1 MAQRGNAGS
10 QRQSSL
16 VNPTDLILFGLIIAL
31 VAFGLN
37 ILLASSSFMAR
48 EQFSDPYFF
57 LKKQAFAAFLGFL
70 GMLAMT
76 QIDPDRYRH
85 LVWPIY
91 AISVFLLIL
100 VFVPGIGRRAG
111 GASRWIVV
119 GGLSVQPSDF
129 AKVALVLA
137 LARIYSQAPFDAAQ
151 GRREVDLKLSMMTLL
166 IIAVP
171 AFLIAIEQDL
181 GTAIH
186 LVLVASTLLFFTRY
200 PLTMQFAALVSGV
213 AVVTYVI
220 IKTPFRLGRIK
231 AFLDPW
237 ESRYDAGFQL
247 VASMKAFLA
256 GGISGRGL
264 GEELVRHHLQE
275 RHTDFILAIVAE
287 DLGAI
292 GVIFLLGTYFVIAT
306 YGLILASRLK
316 DDFMRLMATGFLLCL
331 ILQVIINSAVT
342 MGLMP
347 TKGINLPLVSN
358 GGTSLLVYLVMCG
371 MMLSALRREQN

>member
-1 MAQRGNAGS
+1 MRERNAGS
-10 QRQSSL
+10 AQL
-16 VNPTDLILFGLIIAL
+16 NPTDLFLFGLIIAL

-57 LKKQAFAAFLGFL
+57 LKKQAVAAFLGFL
-70 GMLAMT
+70 GLLAMT
-76 QIDPDRYRH
+76 QIDPDRYRN
-85 LVWPIY
+85 LVWPLY
-91 AISVFLLIL
+91 AITLLMLLL

-111 GASRWIVV
+111 GANRWIAVA
-119 GGLSVQPSDF
+119 GLSVQPSDF

-137 LARIYSQAPFDAAQ
+137 IARIYSQAKQ
-151 GRREVDLKLSMMTLL
+151 VDFKLSLMTLL
-166 IIAVP
+166 IIAAP

-200 PLTMQFAALVSGV
+200 PLTMQFAALVSVV
-213 AVVTYVI
+213 AVVAYVI
-220 IKTPFRLGRIK
+220 VKTPFRLGRIK

-256 GGISGRGL
+256 GGLSGRGL

-292 GVIFLLGTYFVIAT
+292 GVILLLGAYFTIT
-306 YGLILASRLK
+306 IYGLVLASRLR

-342 MGLMP
+342 MGLLP

-358 GGTSLLVYLVMCG
+358 GGTSLLVYLIMCG
-371 MMLSALRREQN
+371 MMLSALRREQI